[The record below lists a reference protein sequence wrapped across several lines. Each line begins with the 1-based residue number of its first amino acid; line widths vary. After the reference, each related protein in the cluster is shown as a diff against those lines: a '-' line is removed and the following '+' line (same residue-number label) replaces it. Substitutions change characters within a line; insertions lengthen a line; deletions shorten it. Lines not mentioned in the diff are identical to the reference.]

1 MIHFFMNIVQN
12 QIDNNYYFVKI
23 MDSNLYVEVNM
34 NIRLDI

>member
-23 MDSNLYVEVNM
+23 MVLNLYVEVNM

>member
-12 QIDNNYYFVKI
+12 QIDNNYYSVKI
-23 MDSNLYVEVNM
+23 MVLNLYVEVNM